1 MEKGINQE
9 KPISSVIRERI
20 REAGAPFA
28 ANDNIAQYIR
38 EGECRSEAE
47 LEEKIQGVLE
57 TLLIDTE
64 NDHNTRETAHRVAK
78 MYLGEVFSG
87 RYTERPRITEFP
99 NVKQL
104 NQIYTVGPIAI
115 RSACSHHLVPIMGQC
130 WIGVIPSDHAIG
142 ISKFSRLA
150 NWIFS
155 RPQIQEEATVQLADE
170 LERLI
175 KPYGL
180 AVIVKAKHECMSWR
194 GVKEHDC
201 AMTTSVMRGYFL
213 KKYWRSRLG
222 VPFLIKDLLRSWL
235 QGPT

>member
-38 EGECRSEAE
+38 EGEMPQLEAE

-130 WIGVIPSDHAIG
+130 WIGVIPSEHVIG

-155 RPQIQEEATVQLADE
+155 RPQIQEEATVQLAGE

-175 KPYGL
+175 KTYGL

-213 KKYWRSRLG
+213 KNTATRLE
-222 VPFLIKDLLRSWL
+222 FLSLIKDL
-235 QGPT
+235 

>member
-38 EGECRSEAE
+38 EGEMPQLEAE

-104 NQIYTVGPIAI
+104 NQIYTVGPI
-115 RSACSHHLVPIMGQC
+115 GQC
-130 WIGVIPSDHAIG
+130 WIGVIPSDHVIG

-213 KKYWRSRLG
+213 KNTATRLE
-222 VPFLIKDLLRSWL
+222 FLSLIKDL
-235 QGPT
+235 

>member
-38 EGECRSEAE
+38 EGEMPQLEAE

-130 WIGVIPSDHAIG
+130 WIGVIP
-142 ISKFSRLA
+142 
-150 NWIFS
+150 
-155 RPQIQEEATVQLADE
+155 QIQEEATVQLADE

-213 KKYWRSRLG
+213 KNTATRLE
-222 VPFLIKDLLRSWL
+222 FLSLIKDL
-235 QGPT
+235 

>member
-38 EGECRSEAE
+38 EGEMPQLEAE

-104 NQIYTVGPIAI
+104 NQIYTVGPDRDPERLLA
-115 RSACSHHLVPIMGQC
+115 SPC
-130 WIGVIPSDHAIG
+130 SDHGTVLDRRDSVRPRDRHFQVLA
-142 ISKFSRLA
+142 SR
-150 NWIFS
+150 
-155 RPQIQEEATVQLADE
+155 E
-170 LERLI
+170 L
-175 KPYGL
+175 
-180 AVIVKAKHECMSWR
+180 
-194 GVKEHDC
+194 
-201 AMTTSVMRGYFL
+201 
-213 KKYWRSRLG
+213 
-222 VPFLIKDLLRSWL
+222 DLLPPADSGRGDGAARRRARTPHQAVWPRGHRESEA
-235 QGPT
+235 